1 MSRTKRKVISRLVNG
16 PEFSFDDIYVT
27 IFNERRKFDEDG
39 NQSYIPIEK
48 NFKPSGVRI
57 FNRFIKYMADG
68 NISLRAFCSKE
79 GLLFSELSTLG
90 FIMVGMTA
98 LEFKSNWIAKRA
110 GELLRYTDLS
120 STQVARISG
129 AGSRANLYHI
139 CKNFY
144 DISALLYRNFEREEL
159 DLNRYRL

>member
-79 GLLFSELSTLG
+79 GLLFSELSTLC

-98 LEFKSNWIAKRA
+98 LEFKSNWIAKSPP
-110 GELLRYTDLS
+110 L
-120 STQVARISG
+120 
-129 AGSRANLYHI
+129 
-139 CKNFY
+139 
-144 DISALLYRNFEREEL
+144 
-159 DLNRYRL
+159 